1 MERLVEWSCKEK
13 NSALPKCINELG
25 DVVPMEDI
33 CAQLATIYDILGDD
47 YDLDRLRALT
57 KADREERIFISPVK
71 IGDTVYYITGL
82 YGNLVKPAT
91 VEEVYFGDS
100 TLALGVSTG
109 FAKFPIL
116 EKHYFIT
123 KGAAEDALRRR
134 CKED

>member
-1 MERLVEWSCKEK
+1 MKRLTDKTDYVLGTYSDMEERL
-13 NSALPKCINELG
+13 
-25 DVVPMEDI
+25 MDI
-33 CAQLATIYDILGDD
+33 EDILGDD

-57 KADREERIFISPVK
+57 KADREERVFISPVK

-123 KGAAEDALRRR
+123 KEAAEYALQHMQM
-134 CKED
+134 EE

>member
-1 MERLVEWSCKEK
+1 MKRLTDKTDYVLGTYSDMEERL
-13 NSALPKCINELG
+13 
-25 DVVPMEDI
+25 MDI
-33 CAQLATIYDILGDD
+33 EDILGDD

-123 KGAAEDALRRR
+123 KEAAEYVLQHMQM
-134 CKED
+134 EE

>member
-1 MERLVEWSCKEK
+1 MKRLTNKTDYVLGTYSDMEERL
-13 NSALPKCINELG
+13 
-25 DVVPMEDI
+25 MDI
-33 CAQLATIYDILGDD
+33 EDILGDE

-57 KADREERIFISPVK
+57 KADREEGIFISPVK
-71 IGDTVYYITGL
+71 IGDTVYYVTGL

-123 KGAAEDALRRR
+123 KEAAEDALQHMQMGER
-134 CKED
+134 

>member
-1 MERLVEWSCKEK
+1 MTRKKIDMKHLTDKTDYVLGTYSDMEERL
-13 NSALPKCINELG
+13 
-25 DVVPMEDI
+25 MDI
-33 CAQLATIYDILGDD
+33 EDILGDD

-109 FAKFPIL
+109 FAKFPLL
-116 EKHYFIT
+116 EKEFFIT
-123 KGAAEDALRRR
+123 KEAAEDALQHMQM
-134 CKED
+134 EE

>member
-1 MERLVEWSCKEK
+1 MKRLTNKTDYVLGTYSDMEERL
-13 NSALPKCINELG
+13 
-25 DVVPMEDI
+25 MDI
-33 CAQLATIYDILGDD
+33 EDILGDE

-57 KADREERIFISPVK
+57 KADREEGIFISPVK

-123 KGAAEDALRRR
+123 KEAAEAAL
-134 CKED
+134 KVQKG

>member
-1 MERLVEWSCKEK
+1 MKRLTNKTDYVLGTYSDMEERL
-13 NSALPKCINELG
+13 
-25 DVVPMEDI
+25 MDI
-33 CAQLATIYDILGDD
+33 EDILGDE

-123 KGAAEDALRRR
+123 KEAAEDALQHMQM
-134 CKED
+134 EE

>member
-1 MERLVEWSCKEK
+1 MKRLTDKTDYVLGTYSDMEERL
-13 NSALPKCINELG
+13 
-25 DVVPMEDI
+25 MDI
-33 CAQLATIYDILGDD
+33 EDILGDD

-123 KGAAEDALRRR
+123 KEAAEDALQHMQM
-134 CKED
+134 EE

>member
-1 MERLVEWSCKEK
+1 MKRLTDKTDYVLGTYSDMEERL
-13 NSALPKCINELG
+13 
-25 DVVPMEDI
+25 MDI
-33 CAQLATIYDILGDD
+33 EDILGDE

-123 KGAAEDALRRR
+123 KEAAEDALQHMQM
-134 CKED
+134 EE

>member
-1 MERLVEWSCKEK
+1 MKHLTDKTDYVLGTYSDMEERL
-13 NSALPKCINELG
+13 
-25 DVVPMEDI
+25 MDI
-33 CAQLATIYDILGDD
+33 EDILGDD

-109 FAKFPIL
+109 FAKFPLL
-116 EKHYFIT
+116 EKEFFIT
-123 KGAAEDALRRR
+123 KEAAEDALQHMQM
-134 CKED
+134 EE